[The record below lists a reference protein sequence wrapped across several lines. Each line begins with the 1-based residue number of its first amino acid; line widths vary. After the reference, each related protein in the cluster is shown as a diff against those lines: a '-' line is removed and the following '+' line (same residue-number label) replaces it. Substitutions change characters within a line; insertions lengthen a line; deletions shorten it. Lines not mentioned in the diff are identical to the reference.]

1 MIRSMTIALALMA
14 AGMAQA
20 QATPDKVEALIK
32 AIAEN
37 GCEVTPDN
45 NAAILA
51 AAGLG
56 DEDAQAVV
64 ATLLGLGNATI
75 EDGKLRLKTGGCQ

>member
-1 MIRSMTIALALMA
+1 MIRSFVLVAALLG

-20 QATPDKVEALIK
+20 QATPEKVEALIK

-56 DEDAQAVV
+56 DDDAQAVV
-64 ATLLGLGNATI
+64 ATLLGLGSATI
-75 EDGKLRLKTGGCQ
+75 EDGKLRLKTAGCE

>member
-1 MIRSMTIALALMA
+1 MIRSIALVAALFG

-20 QATPDKVEALIK
+20 QATPEKVDALIK
-32 AIAEN
+32 AIAAN
-37 GCEVTPDN
+37 GCEVTPEN

-64 ATLLGLGNATI
+64 ATLLGLGSASI
-75 EDGKLRLKTGGCQ
+75 EDGKLRLKTAGCQ